1 MVLKYCA
8 NSQTAM
14 QSLLIGTW
22 NLGKRAELE
31 ALLAGYGVPLLY
43 PEQLGL
49 ELQVEE
55 TGSDYLANAQLK
67 ARGYAQASGHWT
79 IADDTGLEVDA
90 LHGKP
95 GALSAR
101 FAPTAPERR
110 KKLVGLLRDHP
121 RPWTARFMA
130 VVALAGSRGE
140 FAYGSGSCEG
150 EIIPEER
157 GAGGFGY
164 DPIFLVNGTE
174 RTMAELP
181 MAEKNRISHR
191 ARALNELLPSLLA
204 RLDQPASAG

>member
-1 MVLKYCA
+1 
-8 NSQTAM
+8 M
-14 QSLLIGTW
+14 QPLLIGTW

-31 ALLAGYGVPLLY
+31 LLMANYGVPLLY

-55 TGSDYLANAQLK
+55 TGSDYLTNAQLK

-90 LHGKP
+90 LLGKP
-95 GALSAR
+95 GTLSAR

-110 KKLVGLLRDHP
+110 AKLLNLLHNHP
-121 RPWTARFMA
+121 RPWKARFKA
-130 VVALAGSRGE
+130 VVALAGSQGE
-140 FAYGSGSCEG
+140 FEYGSGSCEG
-150 EIIPEER
+150 EVIPEER
-157 GAGGFGY
+157 GLGGFGY
-164 DPIFLVNGTE
+164 DSIFLVNGTG

-181 MAEKNRISHR
+181 MQEKNRISHR

-204 RLDQPASAG
+204 RLDAAGSAG